1 MIKFLAKSVALV
13 ALLFAVSSC
22 GTDDMS
28 GKITGTWELVSFA
41 GRATEAD
48 VFVTLNED
56 NTFALYQRENSLSY
70 TILMGNY
77 VYNEESKIV
86 TGEYING
93 KAWNNSYLVIK
104 LNKTSLVWENVNSK
118 DEVSEYR
125 RSEAPKVVSRGQLN
139 SVEPFL

>member
-104 LNKTSLVWENVNSK
+104 LKPLWFGRMSIARMRCRSIVAVRHQRLCRA
-118 DEVSEYR
+118 VS
-125 RSEAPKVVSRGQLN
+125 
-139 SVEPFL
+139 